1 MAQQGVQEQAVRH
14 NDQAAS
20 HRESIVC
27 LWLSAAVVSV
37 QKEVIVKDCSSNAVR
52 H

>member
-1 MAQQGVQEQAVRH
+1 MTQQGVQEQAVRH
-14 NDQAAS
+14 NDQDAS
-20 HRESIVC
+20 HRDLIVC

-37 QKEVIVKDCSSNAVR
+37 QKDVIVKDWSSNAVR